1 MGSRDD
7 VTITAAALQESA
19 EGLLKMAQQSKPGA
33 WGEAVLDMF
42 PPSLFSVDFDGQGG
56 ILVNPSSL
64 QSPNGRALYR
74 ALKRLRAELVTVG
87 TWPGSGGAA

>member
-42 PPSLFSVDFDGQGG
+42 PPSIFSVDFDGQ
-56 ILVNPSSL
+56 
-64 QSPNGRALYR
+64 ALSD
-74 ALKRLRAELVTVG
+74 ALGDDGEYPRVG
-87 TWPGSGGAA
+87 TGVLAGPEVVERPGNRRVDTKGPAVG